1 MEFRLARFN
10 AHWSTVV
17 PVVVPM
23 AMVLMGEAFLFVGDY
38 EACVIV
44 HLLNVLLCVL
54 VPILLKENPII
65 WQAFMLVSMLRVLNL
80 GMPRFVTLTLYWIPF
95 IYAPI
100 IVVAFLLVRDES
112 LGLRDYVSK
121 LKGFLSNSR
130 EVPGWKL
137 YHLPLGLAF
146 ALFLANVEYVVL
158 SMKIDDL
165 RMVPDL
171 SLESLAL
178 LFVVMV
184 FFVGL
189 GEELVFRYILQARV
203 QGVLGIVLGIVISS
217 IMFATMHSGYQSVPY
232 LLYVFSV
239 ALFLGVSFYRTKSLA
254 YVTLIHGVL
263 NFFLFSFLPY
273 GYLRIF

>member
-44 HLLNVLLCVL
+44 HLLNVLMCVL
-54 VPILLKENPII
+54 VPILLRESPLI

-100 IVVAFLLVRDES
+100 IAVAFLLVRDES

-146 ALFLANVEYVVL
+146 ALFLANIEYVVL

-171 SLESLAL
+171 SLESLVL
-178 LFVVMV
+178 LLVVMV

-203 QGVLGIVLGIVISS
+203 QGTVGVAVAIVISS
-217 IMFATMHSGYQSVPY
+217 IMFAVMHSGYQSLPY
-232 LLYVFSV
+232 LVYVFGV
-239 ALFLGVSFYRTKSLA
+239 ALFLGVSFYKTRSLA
-254 YVTLIHGVL
+254 YVTMIHGAL
-263 NFFLFSFLPY
+263 NFFLFSFLPF